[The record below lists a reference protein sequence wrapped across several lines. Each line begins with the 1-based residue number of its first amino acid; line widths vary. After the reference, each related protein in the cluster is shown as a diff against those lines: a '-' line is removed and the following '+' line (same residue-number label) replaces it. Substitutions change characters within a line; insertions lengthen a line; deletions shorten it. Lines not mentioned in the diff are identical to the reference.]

1 MDDMGE
7 PTSYLT
13 LGRNVEVY
21 ASDGTRVGRVVRVL
35 SEPRADMFDGIV
47 IDTTAGPGGHKFVD
61 APEVG
66 EIYER
71 GVVLKIDAAEV
82 EKLPKP
88 AANPGALQVNPADL
102 AKGGGGGG
110 LRRLWDRLSGK

>member
-1 MDDMGE
+1 MDDLGE

-13 LGRNVEVY
+13 LGPNVPVY
-21 ASDGTRVGRVVRVL
+21 SSDGKRVGRVVRVL
-35 SEPRADMFDGIV
+35 SEPRADVFDGIV

-71 GVVLKIDAAEV
+71 GAVLKIDADEV
-82 EKLPKP
+82 ERLPKP
-88 AANPGALQVNPADL
+88 AANPGSIRVNPADL
-102 AKGGGGGG
+102 GKGGGGGF
-110 LRRLWDRLSGK
+110 LRRAWDRLSGK

>member
-1 MDDMGE
+1 MDDLGE
-7 PTSYLT
+7 QISYLT
-13 LGRNVEVY
+13 LGPNVPVY
-21 ASDGTRVGRVVRVL
+21 SSDGQRVARVVRVL
-35 SEPRADMFDGIV
+35 REARADMFDGII
-47 IDTTAGPGGHKFVD
+47 IDTTSGPGGHKFVD

-71 GVVLKIDAAEV
+71 GVVLKIDAGEV

-88 AANPGALQVNPADL
+88 RANPGSLKVNPGDF
-102 AKGGGGGG
+102 AKGGSGGG